1 MFPDN
6 VGTKI
11 RNFEKPDRVRNDER
25 KFKLICAIRTS
36 SVSEDELE
44 VLIYK
49 KCAKF

>member
-1 MFPDN
+1 MRN
-6 VGTKI
+6 TKKDGSFI
-11 RNFEKPDRVRNDER
+11 KS
-25 KFKLICAIRTS
+25 ICTIRTS